1 MNGTWDGLLLIDKS
15 SGPTSHDVVQSVRRL
30 TGQRRVGHA
39 GTLDPLATGL
49 LPVLLGRATRLARF
63 LPHSPKHYEGQLLLG
78 LTSVTDDVTGEELT
92 RHSDPLPAPNVVAE
106 AAARLEGAYAQAPPT
121 VSARKVGGK
130 RLYRLAR
137 QGIQVEAPPRQVVV
151 SRFEV
156 APAGDD
162 PAVYEFQAEVTG
174 GTYVRALIRDL
185 GAALGCGG
193 VMATLRRTAIADLR
207 PSPLLRFGAE
217 SGPDGDDLASQ
228 LIPLEAMPLEPPRLR
243 LDGRE
248 ASQRF
253 VAGVAQPAGV
263 DLADGFCTVV
273 DTEEHLLGVGEMTAG
288 MVQPRVVVATRS
300 G

>member
-1 MNGTWDGLLLIDKS
+1 MSGTWDGLLLIDKS

-63 LPHSPKHYEGQLLLG
+63 LPHSPKHYEGRLRLG

-92 RHSDPLPAPNVVAE
+92 RCLAPLPAPSVVAE
-106 AAARLEGAYAQAPPT
+106 SARRLQGTYPQTPPA

-137 QGIQVEAPPRQVVV
+137 QGIQVEAPPRQVEV

-156 APAGDD
+156 VPTDED
-162 PAVYEFQAEVTG
+162 PAVFEFRAEVSG

-185 GAALGCGG
+185 GEALGCGG
-193 VMATLRRTAIADLR
+193 VMATLRRTAIADLS
-207 PSPLLRFGAE
+207 PSPGLRFGTDSA
-217 SGPDGDDLASQ
+217 PDSEDLASQ

-243 LDGRE
+243 LASPE
-248 ASQRF
+248 AAQRF
-253 VAGVAQPAGV
+253 VAGVAQSTAATV
-263 DLADGFCTVV
+263 ADGFCTVL
-273 DTEEHLLGVGEMTAG
+273 DTNEHLLGVGELTEG
-288 MVQPRVVVATRS
+288 VIQPKVVLATRS